1 MKLSW
6 FKSGRIPTAE
16 AFVQNVFALNAS
28 DLTLFLACFVEF
40 FNFLILFFKFSLDGV
55 ERFVAAALAEE
66 TAAEKNPVQQRIPRV
81 SGQFVQVF
89 WKITTQPMHTGPK
102 DLAIVAS
109 GYSRYA
115 LIFRDFELL
124 KLKNKGL
131 GLWIQD
137 LKTKI

>member
-40 FNFLILFFKFSLDGV
+40 FNFLILFFEFALDGV

-66 TAAEKNPVQQRIPRV
+66 TAAEKNPVQQRIPLV

-89 WKITTQPMHTGPK
+89 WKFI
-102 DLAIVAS
+102 I
-109 GYSRYA
+109 
-115 LIFRDFELL
+115 
-124 KLKNKGL
+124 
-131 GLWIQD
+131 
-137 LKTKI
+137 KINNQ